1 MLAGCDKILMK
12 MYLENGNSVRQIARL
27 IGVSEVS
34 IARRIRKM
42 TRLLMEGQYMSCLRE
57 RKRLS
62 ATELSIAKDYF
73 LMGLSIRGVAA
84 RRGWTFYSAR
94 KALKKIQRALQEEPI
109 TDR

>member
-1 MLAGCDKILMK
+1 MLAGGDKILMK

-27 IGVSEVS
+27 IGVSEIS

-42 TRLLMEGQYMSCLRE
+42 TRLLMQGQYISCLRG

-62 ATELSIAKDYF
+62 ATELSIAKEYF
-73 LMGLSIRGVAA
+73 LMGLSIRGIAA
-84 RRGWTFYSAR
+84 RRAWTFYRAR

-109 TDR
+109 ADR